1 MPSSSAVLKEGE
13 TLPRQIRLSK
23 ATKVETHT
31 FVVLMMNCAFKR
43 NLQDWLITNYARV
56 KQLSQDHNHITTHIG
71 GTCSEGCAHALVEG
85 EPCVRRAAAPP
96 ASISPRGSKSRREN
110 ASWRESGALAELD
123 PYFLGLRR
131 GVQSEKM
138 LLPQVSLRVHRNCLQ
153 CCTWKIFNDLSFIIT
168 IKEDKL
174 TKRGRRAALIATIE
188 SF

>member
-23 ATKVETHT
+23 ATKMETHT

-96 ASISPRGSKSRREN
+96 ASISPAGVKVGVKTQ
-110 ASWRESGALAELD
+110 ADVKAELWLSWTHIFWD
-123 PYFLGLRR
+123 CAE
-131 GVQSEKM
+131 VS
-138 LLPQVSLRVHRNCLQ
+138 SLRKC
-153 CCTWKIFNDLSFIIT
+153 FSLSVFACSQELFT
-168 IKEDKL
+168 MLHMQNFQWSFFYNHNK
-174 TKRGRRAALIATIE
+174 GR
-188 SF
+188 